1 VLSLVLVQVAIVQSL
16 VVVRQSSSLLS
27 FCSSNVSSAIFL
39 FSSSPL
45 CASEGG
51 SVFNA
56 NVVASGLNLVEACVA
71 IICLFSVLNC
81 DPSVIRRTDATCLPL
96 PPLVDE
102 RLRAG
107 QPLDGLPNQE
117 DATRGSYCVRC
128 CVWRLKALHGVAHHC
143 SICQHCV
150 GDFDHH
156 CSFFGRCIAGNVAG
170 WRGNAPY
177 FALLLLMALASPVTT
192 AAAIGAVVHEELGW
206 IIGAGAACLCVTCC
220 GGPCVLA
227 NVVVLCFPEIRRRLD
242 PNWPGHLP
250 RLERLEQP
258 PAPADDS

>member
-1 VLSLVLVQVAIVQSL
+1 MLP
-16 VVVRQSSSLLS
+16 
-27 FCSSNVSSAIFL
+27 F
-39 FSSSPL
+39 
-45 CASEGG
+45 
-51 SVFNA
+51 
-56 NVVASGLNLVEACVA
+56 
-71 IICLFSVLNC
+71 
-81 DPSVIRRTDATCLPL
+81 RRTSPNLLPVL
-96 PPLVDE
+96 QRASNRTTIAAGLVMDSNADHESEPAIDPKYVCQQFIWSAPMDSELVDE